1 MLQIVITT
9 ILVGTFFILFFKP
22 CYTLKN
28 KMVEEKKVETKG
40 SKLMENVQETVT
52 HIKKQV
58 KGGIREL
65 KKNSLIAVGPF
76 VSPSYGDI
84 GDFEPY

>member
-1 MLQIVITT
+1 MLH
-9 ILVGTFFILFFKP
+9 FK
-22 CYTLKN
+22 KQN
-28 KMVEEKKVETKG
+28 GRRKKVETKG
-40 SKLMENVQETVT
+40 SKLMENLQETAT
-52 HIKKQV
+52 QIKKQV

>member
-1 MLQIVITT
+1 
-9 ILVGTFFILFFKP
+9 
-22 CYTLKN
+22 
-28 KMVEEKKVETKG
+28 
-40 SKLMENVQETVT
+40 MENLQETAT
-52 HIKKQV
+52 QIKKQV